1 MFLVAGFVLLPVLM
15 LKLLRFVEQGPSL
28 SDDWRVGSAEV
39 FLDVGSTPPG
49 PTANGERVELPVYRA
64 TPGGEYSS
72 AWFRLSAERR
82 DVGDQVWAY
91 YAPVVLGN
99 MAVSVN
105 EVSVGSGGRTEPPL
119 ADHRAPLYFEF
130 PSQVVTTGSNTID
143 VYFVRPHPSV
153 ALSPIYFGPADEL
166 LPAAKSARF
175 FRLWVQLAII
185 MGMIVVAVIIGCLA
199 LLRRQEPT
207 YAWYTVAL
215 LFWALHHAHDLVAR
229 IPIDYWTWQSLS
241 YSSLGLFVFA
251 AYIFVNRFTGIDAHR
266 MEKVLGL
273 WVIAGSVALVPIA
286 VFQGNVVVDIAG
298 AVWVPSILLIGALL
312 VVALIRGVIAVP
324 DGERIALLCVSNTVL
339 VVGIRDYLWEQFGDI
354 TDSTYY
360 LAYTAGIVL
369 IVFSV
374 ILMKRFAGAL
384 QQSELMSEELEERVR
399 EKHRQLED
407 HFSRLKELEAENAKV
422 KERERIMQDVH
433 DGLGGHLLQLLSR
446 AEDDPTLRQL
456 EPDIRAAMQDLRLI
470 VDSLSPNDGDLVS
483 VLAMFRHRIQ
493 PLIERNGLKFEWR
506 VADLPALPDIGPEE
520 TLNVLR
526 ILQEAVT
533 NIIHHANASRITVET
548 RMADDGIELSISDDG
563 CGFDTAVPQGHGL
576 ANMRRRAR
584 VINGRIDITSDERG
598 TTIQIF
604 LPQGKS

>member
-1 MFLVAGFVLLPVLM
+1 MFLVAGFVLLPILM
-15 LKLLRFVEQGPSL
+15 LKLLRFIEQGPSL
-28 SDDWRVGSAEV
+28 SDDWRVSSAEML
-39 FLDVGSTPPG
+39 LDAESTPPNLS
-49 PTANGERVELPVYRA
+49 ANGERVQLPVYRA
-64 TPGGEYSS
+64 TPDGEYSS
-72 AWFRLSAERR
+72 AWFRLNADRR
-82 DVGDQVWAY
+82 DIGDRNWAY

-99 MAVSVN
+99 MAVSIN
-105 EVSVGSGGRTEPPL
+105 GVSVGNGGRMEPPL

-130 PSQVVTTGSNTID
+130 PSQVVEAGSNRID

-153 ALSPIYFGPADEL
+153 ALSPIYFGPAEEL
-166 LPAAKSARF
+166 FPAAKSARF

-185 MGMIVVAVIIGCLA
+185 AGMIVVAVMIGCLA

-215 LFWALHHAHDLVAR
+215 LFWALHHAHDLVAQ
-229 IPIDYWTWQSLS
+229 IPIDFWTWQSLS

-251 AYIFVNRFTGIDAHR
+251 AYIFVNRFTGVDAHR
-266 MEKVLGL
+266 TERLLGL
-273 WVIAGSVALVPIA
+273 WVIVGAIALVPIA
-286 VFQGNVVVDIAG
+286 VLKGNVVVQVAG
-298 AVWVPSILLIGALL
+298 VVWVPSILFIGVLL

-354 TDSTYY
+354 TASTYY

-369 IVFSV
+369 IVFSA
-374 ILMKRFAGAL
+374 ILMQRFARAL
-384 QQSELMSEELEERVR
+384 QHSESMSEELEERVR
-399 EKHRQLED
+399 EKHEQLED
-407 HFSRLKELEAENAKV
+407 HFLRLKELEAENAKV

-446 AEDDPTLRQL
+446 AEDDPALRQL

-483 VLAMFRHRIQ
+483 VLASFRHRIQ
-493 PLIERNGLKFEWR
+493 PLIERSGLRFDWR
-506 VADLPALPDIGPEE
+506 VGDLPALPEIGPEE

-526 ILQEAVT
+526 ILQEAVA

-548 RMADDGIELSISDDG
+548 QMQEDGVELSISDDG

-576 ANMRRRAR
+576 ANMRRRAQA
-584 VINGRIDITSDERG
+584 INGRIDITSDEHG
-598 TTIQIF
+598 TTVRLF
-604 LPQGKS
+604 LPKGKS